1 MVEDLSLARE
11 RNTSRAASL
20 LRHARLRLIG
30 HRGLLVGLV
39 GGAALS
45 CSDSTDP
52 ELSGTFY
59 GPTTTVGA
67 GTGRTYVVRN
77 SAGDP
82 TELGVALSESAL
94 TGLPTVVT
102 QLVLAL
108 PVEASAT
115 PYKHVGLDWRPT
127 GHPPPMVYTVPHF
140 DVHFYAITEAERAA
154 QTTADPLYT
163 TKAEKNPAADLI
175 PTGYVRGGTDLQ
187 MGTHWSDPSAAEF
200 NGQVFTRTFI
210 YGSFDG
216 KFIFGEPMVTLALL
230 TSKPPLTSLPVKQPA
245 RYSTTGFQPT
255 SYSVG
260 FDAVAKE
267 HRIALT
273 GLVLR

>member
-1 MVEDLSLARE
+1 MLADVSLDSSE
-11 RNTSRAASL
+11 RTPCATSLVR
-20 LRHARLRLIG
+20 RARLRLIG
-30 HRGLLVGLV
+30 HSALLAGLL
-39 GGAALS
+39 GGTVLS
-45 CSDSTDP
+45 CSDSTAPD
-52 ELSGTFY
+52 LSGTIY

-77 SAGDP
+77 STGEP
-82 TELGVALSESAL
+82 IEVGVALSESAL

-108 PVEASAT
+108 PAEASTT
-115 PYKHVGLDWRPT
+115 PYRHVGLDWRPV
-127 GHPPPMVYTVPHF
+127 GHPPPMVYMLPHF

-154 QTTADPLYT
+154 QTTADPLYA

-175 PTGYVRGGTDLQ
+175 PAGYVRGGTDLQ
-187 MGTHWSDPSAAEF
+187 MGTHWSDPSAPEF
-200 NGQVFTRTFI
+200 NGQVFTKTFI

-216 KFIFGEPMVTLALL
+216 KFIFAEPMVTLALL
-230 TSKPPLTSLPVKQPA
+230 ASKPALTPLPVKQPA

-260 FDAVAKE
+260 FDATAKE
-267 HRIALT
+267 HHIALT